1 MLDLAAVAGVQAA
14 AQGVSRLV
22 YDEVM
27 TWAGYSK
34 DEKLALLEFLLEKD
48 GKLEAFKS
56 RFQEVA
62 KGRSWDT
69 LKNDL
74 LLGVTFASRIV
85 SEFYGEIWPDAKS
98 FNDTKIN
105 ARYGGGR

>member
-74 LLGVTFASRIV
+74 LLGVTFQRYQNQRPLWRRSLTLYAPKVNAPKRSRV
-85 SEFYGEIWPDAKS
+85 
-98 FNDTKIN
+98 T
-105 ARYGGGR
+105 

>member
-1 MLDLAAVAGVQAA
+1 
-14 AQGVSRLV
+14 
-22 YDEVM
+22 M